1 MKKISDSCLYPVACI
16 VLAGIPILLFGFA
29 VTFLFSEEQIGRIW
43 LSDLCGSAFAFLT
56 PLTCVL
62 IFVMRHRDAAFKVIY
77 PRCYHLISA
86 LLAFDVPLLFVSL
99 LMNCMLLT
107 YLIA

>member
-1 MKKISDSCLYPVACI
+1 
-16 VLAGIPILLFGFA
+16 
-29 VTFLFSEEQIGRIW
+29 
-43 LSDLCGSAFAFLT
+43 
-56 PLTCVL
+56 
-62 IFVMRHRDAAFKVIY
+62 MRHRDAAFKVIY
-77 PRCYHLISA
+77 SRCYHLISA